1 MKKHLLLLLTMMS
14 AFAFTSCSSSSSADD
29 TPTKQKA
36 DIVGVWT
43 NSDYFVS
50 FNKDGYYTAYL
61 NDKFIDSGSY
71 TESDNSVICKNN
83 YNNNTTTYKLLK
95 VGSKLDAV
103 VTYKNFEGHN
113 VSENI
118 SFSKTIKT
126 PSEKDNFL
134 IGKSYSYETMYYRTV
149 TDKFETHNIIYHT
162 SNKSKSFKNVWYYIY
177 LEPNIYYQ
185 KFTPTDKQYPSS
197 TFMDDCDT
205 WNVHIEKVATD
216 SNGNIANMEFIK

>member
-1 MKKHLLLLLTMMS
+1 MKKNLFILLAIFS
-14 AFAFTSCSSSSSADD
+14 AFAVTACSSSSDD
-29 TPTKQKA
+29 NTAPKQETN
-36 DIVGVWT
+36 IVGVWA
-43 NSDYFVS
+43 NGDCFIS
-50 FNKDGYYTAYL
+50 FNKDGYYIAYL

-71 TESDNSVICKNN
+71 TESDNSIICKNN

-103 VTYKNFEGHN
+103 VTYKNHEGHN

>member
-1 MKKHLLLLLTMMS
+1 MKKFLLILLTIAS
-14 AFAFTSCSSSSSADD
+14 VFAVTACSSSSDD
-29 TPTKQKA
+29 NTTPKQETN
-36 DIVGVWT
+36 IVGVWA
-43 NSDYFVS
+43 NGDCFIS
-50 FNKDGYYTAYL
+50 FNKDGYYIAYL

-118 SFSKTIKT
+118 SFSKTTKT

>member
-1 MKKHLLLLLTMMS
+1 MKKYLLILLTIAS
-14 AFAFTSCSSSSSADD
+14 VFAVVACSSSSDD
-29 TPTKQKA
+29 NTTPKQETN
-36 DIVGVWT
+36 IVGVWA
-43 NSDYFVS
+43 NGDYFIS
-50 FNKDGYYTAYL
+50 FNKDGYYIAYL

-118 SFSKTIKT
+118 SFSKTTKT

-149 TDKFETHNIIYHT
+149 TDKFETHNTIYHT

-205 WNVHIEKVATD
+205 WNVHIEKVTTD
-216 SNGNIANMEFIK
+216 SNGNIANMEYLK